1 MDRTPGKKNARRAVT
16 TDEMKKQD
24 APIRIKR
31 VYDAPDASDG
41 ARVLVDRLWHAV
53 CAK

>member
-1 MDRTPGKKNARRAVT
+1 MTP
-16 TDEMKKQD
+16 DEMKKQD

-31 VYDAPDASDG
+31 VYDLPDASDG
-41 ARVLVDRLWHAV
+41 ARVLVDRLLPRG